1 MATKAAK
8 SLTINATKFELAN
21 KLNIENGKLQLIAKD
36 VVLDEIP
43 FEAPSQIVY
52 LDIGGFYVGDYLES
66 HSTFSFPVTRTVAF
80 KDVNEETL
88 TFAEFLDKAL
98 KGYTIIP
105 RFQWEASSTDY
116 AAVPGSEA
124 KLISDFGQVEIYI
137 NPRGILTVCNG
148 NDLRD
153 FFSIVLSANPDGAT
167 AITPKVNYIRKNFST
182 IGTKF
187 AVGDTFELV
196 EADGDWFDPKYLEV
210 HSEHDDLGI
219 HVFPAY
225 APYNSNFITIG
236 VPVQER
242 DMPNNAVITKT
253 LGMQKQSGTW
263 TITNIA

>member
-88 TFAEFLDKAL
+88 TFAEFLDKAV

-105 RFQWEASSTDY
+105 RFQWNASSTDY
-116 AAVPGSEA
+116 AAIPGSEA
-124 KLISDFGQVEIYI
+124 KLVSDFGQVEIYI
-137 NPRGILTVCNG
+137 NPRGFLFVGNG
-148 NDLRD
+148 DDLRD
-153 FFSIVLSANPDGAT
+153 FFSIVLSADPDGAT
-167 AITPKVNYIRKNFST
+167 TITPKVSYIRKNFST
-182 IGTKF
+182 FTKF
-187 AVGDTFELV
+187 AVGGTFELV
-196 EADGDWFDPKYLEV
+196 EADVDYVHPKYLEV
-210 HSEHDDLGI
+210 KSGNDDLKI
-219 HVFPAY
+219 HVFPTY
-225 APYNSNFITIG
+225 DPYNTNINIIG
-236 VPVQER
+236 VQVTEW
-242 DMPNNAVITKT
+242 DTANGIVSTKT

-263 TITNIA
+263 TIISIT

>member
-52 LDIGGFYVGDYLES
+52 LDIGGFYVGDYLQS

-105 RFQWEASSTDY
+105 RFQWSSASADY
-116 AAVPGSEA
+116 AAIPGSEA

-137 NPRGILTVCNG
+137 NPRGFITVGNG
-148 NDLRD
+148 DDLRD
-153 FFSIVLSANPDGAT
+153 FFSIILSADPDGAT

-182 IGTKF
+182 FTKF

-196 EADGDWFDPKYLEV
+196 EADSDYFHPKYLEIK
-210 HSEHDDLGI
+210 SGNDDSDI
-219 HVFPAY
+219 HVFPIYDAY
-225 APYNSNFITIG
+225 NTNIGMIG
-236 VPVQER
+236 VSVMEW
-242 DMPNNAVITKT
+242 DTSNVTVSAKT
-253 LGMQKQSGTW
+253 LGMQKQGGTW
-263 TITNIA
+263 TIINIA

>member
-52 LDIGGFYVGDYLES
+52 LDIGGFYIEDYLQS

-105 RFQWEASSTDY
+105 RFQWNASSTDY
-116 AAVPGSEA
+116 AAIPGSEA

-137 NPRGILTVCNG
+137 NPRSFITVGNG
-148 NDLRD
+148 DDLRD
-153 FFSIVLSANPDGAT
+153 FFSIILSADPDGAT

-182 IGTKF
+182 FTKF
-187 AVGDTFELV
+187 VVGDTFELV
-196 EADGDWFDPKYLEV
+196 EADGDFFNPKYLEV
-210 HSEHDDLGI
+210 NSGNNDPEI
-219 HVFPAY
+219 HVFPVYDAY
-225 APYNSNFITIG
+225 NTNINIIG
-236 VPVQER
+236 VPVQEW
-242 DMPNNAVITKT
+242 DTTNVTVTTKT
-253 LGMQKQSGTW
+253 LGMSKSGGTW
-263 TITNIA
+263 HIINIA